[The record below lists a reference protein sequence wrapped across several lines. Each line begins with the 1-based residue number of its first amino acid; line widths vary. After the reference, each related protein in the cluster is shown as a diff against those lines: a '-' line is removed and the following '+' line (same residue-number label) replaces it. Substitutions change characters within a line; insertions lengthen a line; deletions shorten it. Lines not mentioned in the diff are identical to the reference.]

1 MDNYEAT
8 FHKKIQYALEMAGML
23 GQFNVPKDFFVI
35 TRVRNEGEK
44 NKLGQV
50 HGYGTTY
57 EMVRLDEMYK
67 DELDRYLKA
76 TSVTMKE
83 DKKGIYFI
91 TNEFLKKVAQG

>member
-8 FHKKIQYALEMAGML
+8 FHKKIQYILQMVAMF

-44 NKLGQV
+44 NKFGQV

-57 EMVRLDEMYK
+57 EMFRLDEMYK
-67 DELDRYLKA
+67 EELKQYLDS
-76 TSVTMKE
+76 TNTIMKE
-83 DKKGIYFI
+83 DKKGIYFF
-91 TNEFLKKVAQG
+91 NKKFLKK

>member
-8 FHKKIQYALEMAGML
+8 FHKKIQYILQMVAMF

-44 NKLGQV
+44 NKSGQV

-57 EMVRLDEMYK
+57 EMFRLDEMYK
-67 DELDRYLKA
+67 DDLDRYLKA

-83 DKKGIYFI
+83 AKKGIYFI
-91 TNEFLKKVAQG
+91 ANDLLKKQ

>member
-8 FHKKIQYALEMAGML
+8 FHKKIQYILQMVAMF

-44 NKLGQV
+44 NKTGQV

-57 EMVRLDEMYK
+57 EMFRLDEMYK
-67 DELDRYLKA
+67 EELKQYLDS
-76 TSVTMKE
+76 TNTIMKE
-83 DKKGIYFI
+83 DKKGIYFF
-91 TNEFLKKVAQG
+91 NKKFLKK

>member
-8 FHKKIQYALEMAGML
+8 FHRKIQYVLQMVGAF

-35 TRVRNEGEK
+35 TRVKNEGEK
-44 NKLGQV
+44 NKLGQI

-67 DELDRYLKA
+67 DELDGYLKA
-76 TSVTMKE
+76 TCVIMKE
-83 DKKGIYFI
+83 DKMGIHFI
-91 TNEFLKKVAQG
+91 ANELLKK

>member
-8 FHKKIQYALEMAGML
+8 FHKKIQYALGMASML
-23 GQFNVPKDFFVI
+23 GQFNVPKDFFIV
-35 TRVRNEGEK
+35 TRVRNEGAESK
-44 NKLGQV
+44 SGRV

-67 DELDRYLKA
+67 DDLDRYLKA

-83 DKKGIYFI
+83 DKKGIHFI
-91 TNEFLKKVAQG
+91 TKELLKK